1 MDKAPE
7 KKGFSDLMSNIQGDK
22 VLWIIVIMLYI
33 VSLLAI
39 FSLRLPSRLTWSRGR
54 RPAWT
59 YSWSTS

>member
-39 FSLRLPSRLTWSRGR
+39 FS
-54 RPAWT
+54 
-59 YSWSTS
+59 STSLAPDVVKGKATVGS

>member
-39 FSLRLPSRLTWSRGR
+39 FS
-54 RPAWT
+54 
-59 YSWSTS
+59 

>member
-39 FSLRLPSRLTWSRGR
+39 FSSTSLAPDVVKGKAT
-54 RPAWT
+54 AWT
-59 YSWSTS
+59 YSWSIS